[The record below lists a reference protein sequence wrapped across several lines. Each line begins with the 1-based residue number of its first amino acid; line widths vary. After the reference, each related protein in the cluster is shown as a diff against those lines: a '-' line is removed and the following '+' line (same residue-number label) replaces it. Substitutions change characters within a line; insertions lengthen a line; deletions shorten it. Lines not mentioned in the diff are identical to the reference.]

1 MKDKDN
7 LLETTSTTRTYKT
20 IKYALDNEG
29 KTNEYHFI
37 LFRGGG
43 EAGNISLFAVSLQH
57 FVFNSSFNFE
67 KVVLRRC
74 NSYMF
79 FINGNKSNEYSAIHA
94 LHKNRF

>member
-37 LFRGGG
+37 LLGGG
-43 EAGNISLFAVSLQH
+43 GNISLFAVSFQH

-79 FINGNKSNEYSAIHA
+79 FINGNKSNEYAAIHA
-94 LHKNRF
+94 LHINRF

>member
-29 KTNEYHFI
+29 KTNECHFI
-37 LFRGGG
+37 LLRGGG
-43 EAGNISLFAVSLQH
+43 QYFSICSKFST
-57 FVFNSSFNFE
+57 FCF
-67 KVVLRRC
+67 VLRRC

-79 FINGNKSNEYSAIHA
+79 FINGNKSNEYSAIPA
-94 LHKNRF
+94 DKSFL